1 MTDSKIN
8 IDAHELYKK
17 RKVVIQTL
25 LDRGY
30 DVSEQTKN
38 LPFSDFLELYRNSR
52 HHLYFPPTGDEKE
65 PEEGGGIYVF
75 FEPNEDF
82 TKRVL
87 ESRVAAIDKEYPN
100 LEELFFV
107 LKSGKSKKKPKINV
121 FVQNAIAKKP
131 EFAHVRILENIY
143 GFLVTDNVLVPKHR
157 ILTEAE
163 AEAILNKYGIQR
175 ESLPGI
181 SPDDPQMKHFG
192 AQLGQVVEVLRGG
205 GQELYLRH
213 VKDIV

>member
-8 IDAHELYKK
+8 IDAHELFKK

-25 LDRGY
+25 IDRKY
-30 DVSEQTKN
+30 DVSDQMKK
-38 LPFSDFLELYRNSR
+38 LPFNDFLELYRNSR

-87 ESRVAAIDKEYPN
+87 ESRVATIDKEYPN
-100 LEELFFV
+100 LNELFFV
-107 LKSGKSKKKPKINV
+107 LKSGKAKKKAKINV

-131 EFAHVRILENIY
+131 EFAHVRILEHIY
-143 GFLVTDNVLVPKHR
+143 GFSVTDNVLVPKHR
-157 ILTEAE
+157 MLSEAE
-163 AEAILNKYGIQR
+163 ADALMEKYGIKR
-175 ESLPGI
+175 EFLPGI
-181 SPDDPQMKHFG
+181 SVDDPQMKHFG
-192 AQLGQVVEVLRGG
+192 AELGQVVEVLRGG
-205 GQELYLRH
+205 GQEPYLRY
-213 VKDIV
+213 VKNIV